1 MHRKLGDD
9 DYELKWRD
17 SVILYPC
24 RVLCYLVY
32 RSSLRRPIS
41 AAVTSSNS
49 QSERQHRKEW
59 KVVVVGWGR
68 VLKEKSVHFEG
79 NSLVLDKFCC
89 SHVSDG

>member
-1 MHRKLGDD
+1 MLCKLGDD
-9 DYELKWRD
+9 DYKLKWRD

-32 RSSLRRPIS
+32 PSSLRRPIS
-41 AAVTSSNS
+41 TAVTRSNS

-59 KVVVVGWGR
+59 KLVVVGWGR
-68 VLKEKSVHFEG
+68 VLKEKSVCIEG